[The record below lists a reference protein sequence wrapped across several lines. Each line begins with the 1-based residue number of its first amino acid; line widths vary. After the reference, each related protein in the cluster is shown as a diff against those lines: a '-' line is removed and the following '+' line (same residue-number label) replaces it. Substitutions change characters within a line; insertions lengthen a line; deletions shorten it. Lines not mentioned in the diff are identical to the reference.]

1 MGTTPLFLAIR
12 IIIYSRSPVLTD
24 YISSKTYYDRR
35 IIPQKNQGGK
45 LKIYTRLLKDIKFSQ
60 YLPDSAIPG

>member
-1 MGTTPLFLAIR
+1 MV
-12 IIIYSRSPVLTD
+12 IYSRSLALID

-35 IIPQKNQGGK
+35 IIP
-45 LKIYTRLLKDIKFSQ
+45 LKIKVEAKNLYKGTKEIKFPQ